1 MPASATANSR
11 WQIPMRFAPLNSV
24 LRTAIV
30 LKGVALAATLFA
42 TTANALVVQDMTG
55 TTVAPADDPGWNY
68 VTNGGRNMVYLGDGW
83 VLSAFHVGVPT
94 PSETVSINGS
104 SFNVISNQAYT
115 VKNPTGQ
122 GLSAETDLRLMRING
137 DPGLAPI
144 NIASLPVNEGGTNS
158 FPINQREVVIIGNGP
173 TRQTNQT
180 QWNVNVQNG
189 SNNDIWN
196 EVASGTYVG
205 YKTEGA
211 NVKRWG
217 TNQIADEDNLFGGND
232 PDLRGNL
239 QLSLFVGVRNVMS
252 MVTQFDAGGL
262 ANEAQVVAGD
272 SGSSVFFKRNGV
284 WELVGIVNAQLS
296 ALGVDNQS
304 TLTAVYGNYT
314 TFADL
319 SFYRNDILSIMNA
332 NLDYSLLG
340 DINLDGV
347 VNGATTSG
355 SPTGDLLAFVNGW
368 GYDNGTGV
376 GTVTSWKNGDMNHDG
391 KTNYLDFVLLRG
403 VFNPAGGAGG
413 LTLDSLLGGA
423 VVPEPASVAIL
434 LVGLTWLASIRRC
447 WRR

>member
-42 TTANALVVQDMTG
+42 TTASALVVQDMTG

-122 GLSAETDLRLMRING
+122 GLSVETDLRLMRING

-158 FPINQREVVIIGNGP
+158 FLINQREVVIIGNGP

-180 QWNVNVQNG
+180 QWNVTPVMGN
-189 SNNDIWN
+189 NNDIWN

-232 PDLRGNL
+232 TDLRGNL

-376 GTVTSWKNGDMNHDG
+376 GTVTSWKNGDLNHDG

-403 VFNPAGGAGG
+403 VFNPTGGAGG

-434 LVGLTWLASIRRC
+434 LVGLTWLASIRRR